1 MATDKRQGLLAA
13 TRYLLA
19 HQGFHGFSIRQVAEQ
34 AGVATGTL
42 YLYFK
47 DREQLILELH
57 RCVIEQLAEHLF
69 AAHDPTQAPLEQ
81 YRQFSL
87 SLWQLYQ
94 TEPEILLCK
103 NQFDHLPPEVMQRQ
117 YADLRQVMQ
126 PLVDF
131 FHRGRDQG
139 VLKDLPDEA
148 LFALAFDHYATLA
161 RRQMMGLLKVDA
173 GLLAK
178 IIDAGWDSLRR

>member
-1 MATDKRQGLLAA
+1 MATDKRQALLAA

-19 HQGFHGFSIRQVAEQ
+19 HRGIHGFTIRQVAEQ

-47 DREQLILELH
+47 DREQLILEVQ
-57 RCVIEQLAEHLF
+57 RYVCQQVAERLF
-69 AAHDPTQAPLEQ
+69 VAHEPQRPLYEQ
-81 YRQFSL
+81 YCQFSL
-87 SLWQLYQ
+87 SLWQLYRS
-94 TEPEILLCK
+94 EPEILLCK

-117 YADLRQVMQ
+117 YADLRQVMR

-131 FHRGRDQG
+131 FHQGRDQG
-139 VLKDLPDEA
+139 ELKDLPDEA

-161 RRQMMGLLKVDA
+161 LKDMMGLVQVDPT
-173 GLLAK
+173 LLAK
-178 IIDAGWDSLRR
+178 VIEAGWGSLRR